1 MFSMNIY
8 MYPEFRLC
16 PMNDTRDRKKKKILN
31 HTFTT
36 ILVKTFGTL
45 CVSGEEN
52 VFHVDPP
59 FPLNSVGCYKPN
71 TFYRTSTLF
80 EEGGGGVGGKSC

>member
-1 MFSMNIY
+1 

-36 ILVKTFGTL
+36 IL
-45 CVSGEEN
+45 GEEN
-52 VFHVDPP
+52 VFNVDPP

-80 EEGGGGVGGKSC
+80 EGGGGGVRETLVKAVFMSVYCRLAANSI

>member
-1 MFSMNIY
+1 
-8 MYPEFRLC
+8 
-16 PMNDTRDRKKKKILN
+16 MNDTRDRKKKKILN

-36 ILVKTFGTL
+36 IL
-45 CVSGEEN
+45 GEEN

-59 FPLNSVGCYKPN
+59 FPLNSVECYKPN

-80 EEGGGGVGGKSC
+80 EGGGGGGENLVKAVFMSVYCRLAANSI

>member
-8 MYPEFRLC
+8 MYLEFRLC
-16 PMNDTRDRKKKKILN
+16 PMNDTRDREKKKILN

-36 ILVKTFGTL
+36 IL
-45 CVSGEEN
+45 GEEN
-52 VFHVDPP
+52 VFLVDPP
-59 FPLNSVGCYKPN
+59 FPLNSVWCYKPN

-80 EEGGGGVGGKSC
+80 EAGGGGGGILLRPCL